1 MSKNKNEEIYKI
13 GINWYPGHMAKTKRE
28 IKERIK
34 LIDIVIEIIDARIPK
49 SSKIVD
55 TEEYVKN
62 KERIL
67 VFSKY
72 DLCDKK
78 ITDKWAKY
86 YESLGYKVLMLDLT
100 NNNDYKVVIKEIEN
114 KMTFI
119 NQKRKERGLL
129 PKKAKVLVIGVPNVG
144 KSTLINKLTNK
155 KIAQTGNKPGVTK
168 ALSWVKINEKIDLL
182 DSPGILWPKFE
193 SEIQAFNL
201 ASMTIIKEEIL
212 PLDEVAIY
220 ILDKLNTLYKEK
232 LKKLYNL
239 EDFSVENIEEA
250 YKIIS
255 EYRHINYKNGEIDY
269 DKINNL
275 IYNDIKLEKLK
286 GITFDNL

>member
-1 MSKNKNEEIYKI
+1 
-13 GINWYPGHMAKTKRE
+13 
-28 IKERIK
+28 
-34 LIDIVIEIIDARIPK
+34 
-49 SSKIVD
+49 
-55 TEEYVKN
+55 
-62 KERIL
+62 
-67 VFSKY
+67 
-72 DLCDKK
+72 
-78 ITDKWAKY
+78 
-86 YESLGYKVLMLDLT
+86 
-100 NNNDYKVVIKEIEN
+100 
-114 KMTFI
+114 
-119 NQKRKERGLL
+119 
-129 PKKAKVLVIGVPNVG
+129 
-144 KSTLINKLTNK
+144 
-155 KIAQTGNKPGVTK
+155 
-168 ALSWVKINEKIDLL
+168 
-182 DSPGILWPKFE
+182 
-193 SEIQAFNL
+193 
-201 ASMTIIKEEIL
+201 MTIIKEEIL